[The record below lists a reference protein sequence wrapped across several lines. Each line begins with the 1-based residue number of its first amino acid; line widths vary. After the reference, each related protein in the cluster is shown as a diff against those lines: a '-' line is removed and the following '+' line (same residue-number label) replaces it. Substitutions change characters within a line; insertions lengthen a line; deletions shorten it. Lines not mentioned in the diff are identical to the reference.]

1 MGGPHLGTAWLE
13 NGLLNL
19 VVFRAAGRCFLG
31 EKCDGGSGVDESCR
45 FYWYNWIREKIEFA
59 NIVSSTTSIFR
70 ESAGAPCQVGG
81 TAGQPAL
88 KMLPLIVVC
97 QVTPA

>member
-45 FYWYNWIREKIEFA
+45 F
-59 NIVSSTTSIFR
+59 
-70 ESAGAPCQVGG
+70 
-81 TAGQPAL
+81 
-88 KMLPLIVVC
+88 
-97 QVTPA
+97 